1 MVFVGASSER
11 DLAHLMGM
19 RTAAGENGGGGS
31 GQKRRGRNGH
41 PRNIG
46 VPLGTVIW
54 EKQGTEIQWA
64 GELVN
69 EGDTVIGAR
78 GGQGGSGNTR
88 FRAATNRTPQL
99 AEEGLGGEQKE
110 IVLEDRMKIDVAM
123 IGKPNVGK
131 SQLLRAISPAK
142 PEVANY
148 PYTTTEPAPA
158 VVTRVWKEFVIAELP
173 GILPGASQGNSR
185 GSSFLRHL
193 WRARVVVHLLDGSAE
208 DPVKALEQVNAEM
221 VAFEASFLQ
230 KPQLVVVNKIDLPE
244 VNARIPALRRQLAS
258 LGVARHFISAQMGEG
273 TEEMVEHLFQML
285 EETPPTPGPALLP
298 VVVPTVSQMRLPEP
312 QVVMDGQV
320 FVVLSPQAERLVRL
334 PDLRRFGAR
343 LQLHRAMV
351 KMGIVKALEEAGV
364 QTGDT
369 VRIGSVE
376 MQWE

>member
-1 MVFVGASSER
+1 MKDIHEITINGGKGGNGSISFRRERYIPRGGPDGGDGGRGGDVVFVGASSER

-123 IGKPNVGK
+123 KG
-131 SQLLRAISPAK
+131 
-142 PEVANY
+142 
-148 PYTTTEPAPA
+148 
-158 VVTRVWKEFVIAELP
+158 
-173 GILPGASQGNSR
+173 
-185 GSSFLRHL
+185 
-193 WRARVVVHLLDGSAE
+193 
-208 DPVKALEQVNAEM
+208 
-221 VAFEASFLQ
+221 
-230 KPQLVVVNKIDLPE
+230 
-244 VNARIPALRRQLAS
+244 
-258 LGVARHFISAQMGEG
+258 
-273 TEEMVEHLFQML
+273 
-285 EETPPTPGPALLP
+285 GP
-298 VVVPTVSQMRLPEP
+298 
-312 QVVMDGQV
+312 
-320 FVVLSPQAERLVRL
+320 
-334 PDLRRFGAR
+334 
-343 LQLHRAMV
+343 
-351 KMGIVKALEEAGV
+351 
-364 QTGDT
+364 
-369 VRIGSVE
+369 
-376 MQWE
+376 